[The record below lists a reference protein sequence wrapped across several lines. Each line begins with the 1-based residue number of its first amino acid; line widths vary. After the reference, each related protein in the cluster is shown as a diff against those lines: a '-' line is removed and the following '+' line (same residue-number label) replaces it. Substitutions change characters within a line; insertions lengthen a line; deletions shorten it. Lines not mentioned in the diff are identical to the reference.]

1 MIAAGLAI
9 LAAGIAV
16 PAAAQTVGTMTAE
29 RATVARDGG
38 RVRAGDPIALGD
50 RLQSDASGEGIIVFE
65 DESSAR
71 LGPNAD
77 LTIDSFVYDPQ
88 RRNGAVRLLQR
99 GGTARIFGG
108 QISKR
113 GRSEVRTPHIVLG
126 LRGGIAD
133 VTVGAGGSSGT
144 LITGTMTCEAGGERR
159 TVTNPGFSCVSDG
172 SGVQTVRLGGGEG
185 QFVDPAGGQGGSGS
199 RTTSNHC
206 ASEAGMGSPACT
218 TRDGQ
223 LPGPQTGFGTS
234 SAGGVPGGAPPPP
247 PPPPPEP
254 APPPPA
260 PPQPPAPPT
269 PTPPP
274 PAPPA
279 PTPLP
284 QTPPAPPPP
293 PLPPPP
299 SPPPPPTTITD
310 PAADCVAAGG
320 FFDTQTGICG
330 P

>member
-1 MIAAGLAI
+1 MRSKVRTIATGLAV
-9 LAAGIAV
+9 LAAGCV
-16 PAAAQTVGTMTAE
+16 QAAAQTVGTMTAE
-29 RATVARDGG
+29 RAAVTRDGG
-38 RVRAGDPIALGD
+38 RVLAGDPIALGD
-50 RLQSDASGEGIIVFE
+50 RLRSNASGEGIIVFE

-88 RRNGAVRLLQR
+88 RRNGTVRFLQR

-133 VTVGAGGSSGT
+133 VTVGPDGTSGT
-144 LITGTMTCEAGGERR
+144 LLAGTMTCAAGGERR

-172 SGVQTVRLGGGEG
+172 SGVQTVRLGSGDS
-185 QFVDPAGGQGGSGS
+185 QFVDPAGGQGGSG
-199 RTTSNHC
+199 TPTMSNHC
-206 ASEAGMGSPACT
+206 ASEAGMASPACT

-234 SAGGVPGGAPPPP
+234 SPGGTPGGA
-247 PPPPPEP
+247 
-254 APPPPA
+254 PA
-260 PPQPPAPPT
+260 PPQPEPEPQPDPT
-269 PTPPP
+269 
-274 PAPPA
+274 
-279 PTPLP
+279 
-284 QTPPAPPPP
+284 PP
-293 PLPPPP
+293 PLPPPQQ
-299 SPPPPPTTITD
+299 PPVTRINN
-310 PAADCVAAGG
+310 PAADCAAAGG
-320 FFDTQTGICG
+320 FWDTQTATCG

>member
-1 MIAAGLAI
+1 MRPDARTIAAGLAV
-9 LAAGIAV
+9 LAAGCAV

-29 RATVARDGG
+29 RATVTRDGG
-38 RVRAGDPIALGD
+38 RVLAGDPIALGD
-50 RLQSDASGEGIIVFE
+50 RLRSNASGEGIIVFD

-77 LTIDSFVYDPQ
+77 LTIDSFVYNPQ
-88 RRNGAVRLLQR
+88 ARNGTVRLLQR

-133 VTVGAGGSSGT
+133 VTVGPDGTSGT
-144 LITGTMTCEAGGERR
+144 LLAGTMTCEAGGERR

-172 SGVQTVRLGGGEG
+172 SGVKTVRLGGGDS

-199 RTTSNHC
+199 RTLSNHC

-234 SAGGVPGGAPPPP
+234 SAGGAPGGAPPPP
-247 PPPPPEP
+247 PDSPPPPQEP
-254 APPPPA
+254 L
-260 PPQPPAPPT
+260 QPD
-269 PTPPP
+269 
-274 PAPPA
+274 
-279 PTPLP
+279 
-284 QTPPAPPPP
+284 PPPP
-293 PLPPPP
+293 P
-299 SPPPPPTTITD
+299 PPPPPPQQTITD
-310 PAADCVAAGG
+310 PVADCVASGG
-320 FFDTQTGICG
+320 VWDTYTGTCG

>member
-1 MIAAGLAI
+1 MSRTIVTLALLTAAQMA
-9 LAAGIAV
+9 LAAA

-29 RATVARDGG
+29 RATVTKQGAG
-38 RVRAGDPIALGD
+38 RVRAGDGIALGD
-50 RLQSDASGEGIIVFE
+50 RLRSNATGQGMIVFD

-77 LTIDSFVYDPQ
+77 LTIDAFVYDPQ
-88 RRNGAVRLLQR
+88 RRNGTVRFIQR
-99 GGTARIFGG
+99 DGVARIFGG

-133 VTVGAGGSSGT
+133 VTVGPGGSSST
-144 LITGTMTCEAGGERR
+144 LLAGTMTCEAGGERR

-172 SGVQTVRLGGGEG
+172 SGVQTVRLGGGDN

-199 RTTSNHC
+199 RTVANHC
-206 ASEAGMGSPACT
+206 ASEAGMGSPACA

-223 LPGPQTGFGTS
+223 LPGPQSGFGS
-234 SAGGVPGGAPPPP
+234 FSAGGTATGAPPPP
-247 PPPPPEP
+247 PPPPPP
-254 APPPPA
+254 DPPPPPPPPPDPPPPPPPPP
-260 PPQPPAPPT
+260 PPQPP
-269 PTPPP
+269 
-274 PAPPA
+274 
-279 PTPLP
+279 
-284 QTPPAPPPP
+284 
-293 PLPPPP
+293 
-299 SPPPPPTTITD
+299 TTIND
-310 PAADCVAAGG
+310 PVADCIASGG